1 MQKKKQKRRE
11 ANRKWCV
18 FAIILAIV
26 LLQNGQAAASEADFI
41 TEETIWDTGQEAAEP
56 HEEAAGQSHETK
68 LQETPPPET
77 PATGQQETK
86 PQDTAVTQ
94 PQETPPKSQQQ
105 KARQQ
110 DAKLQTGVATGKAE
124 TVQPETAATRQTE
137 APQQTRAK
145 QNVQLPET
153 GKNQPTETAR
163 QTGQT
168 GAVEA
173 AEAISQIQESEKE
186 SDAQKNRMD
195 QPIQTPAVASQIQ
208 DDTATGEKQNRE
220 EAGGTVFWSMLLLGG
235 IIFAGGIYRLLG
247 RASVKVEK

>member
-41 TEETIWDTGQEAAEP
+41 TEETIWDTGQEAAGP

-105 KARQQ
+105 KAGQQ

-124 TVQPETAATRQTE
+124 AVQPETAATRQTE

-153 GKNQPTETAR
+153 GKNQLTETAR

-220 EAGGTVFWSMLLLGG
+220 EAGGTVFWSTLLLGG

>member
-11 ANRKWCV
+11 AKRKWCV

-26 LLQNGQAAASEADFI
+26 LLQNGKAAASEADFI

-56 HEEAAGQSHETK
+56 HEEAAGQSREIK

-77 PATGQQETK
+77 PVTGQQETK

-105 KARQQ
+105 KAGQQ
-110 DAKLQTGVATGKAE
+110 E
-124 TVQPETAATRQTE
+124 TPQRETAQQETAATRQTE
-137 APQQTRAK
+137 ATMQTTAK

-195 QPIQTPAVASQIQ
+195 QPLQPPAVASQIQ
-208 DDTATGEKQNRE
+208 DDTVTGEKQNRE

-247 RASVKVEK
+247 RASIKVAN